1 MAAMTEAIRLG
12 TYAGLGIL
20 RPFIHMSKGGIA
32 AMGQDL
38 GVDFPAPIPATRA
51 EPSTAASVPPAWNA
65 GKPSGSRNSGS
76 NGLCACGIASKCQE

>member
-1 MAAMTEAIRLG
+1 MPAWASW
-12 TYAGLGIL
+12 

-38 GVDFPAPIPATRA
+38 GVDFSRTYSCYKGGAVHWRRLFHLHGTPG
-51 EPSTAASVPPAWNA
+51 SLQ
-65 GKPSGSRNSGS
+65 GSRDSGS